1 MSIFSERVQVPP
13 FGIFGGHSALP
24 ARYIITRT
32 DGKKEHVEYKTS
44 RIKLYEGDTFTILTP
59 GGGGYG
65 NALERD
71 PELVL
76 EDYIDQK
83 VSLEDAQKYYGVVID
98 PKTNRINRVE
108 TKKLREDAKPHYE
121 MIARNILAGGYRV
134 GLPGSYMD
142 KGISTGDLVEI
153 STGSIPLRGWV
164 MFQNDLRDRDV
175 GLSKI
180 FFDTLKLSPG
190 DVVLLRRVGRGLAAS
205 TLTEG

>member
-1 MSIFSERVQVPP
+1 
-13 FGIFGGHSALP
+13 
-24 ARYIITRT
+24 
-32 DGKKEHVEYKTS
+32 
-44 RIKLYEGDTFTILTP
+44 
-59 GGGGYG
+59 
-65 NALERD
+65 
-71 PELVL
+71 
-76 EDYIDQK
+76 
-83 VSLEDAQKYYGVVID
+83 
-98 PKTNRINRVE
+98 
-108 TKKLREDAKPHYE
+108 